1 MNVGARD
8 AENTDPNLN
17 LSREAIS
24 QESLAMLK
32 GNLVKLV
39 MHSPNNVSKHYSQIT
54 ELIARDQFSL
64 NWPELFPQL
73 VQTLSET
80 SEMD

>member
-1 MNVGARD
+1 MGGND

-17 LSREAIS
+17 LQRESIS
-24 QESLAMLK
+24 HESLSMLK
-32 GNLVKLV
+32 GNLVKLI
-39 MHSPNNVSKHYSQIT
+39 MHSSDAVSKHYSQIT

-73 VQTLSET
+73 V
-80 SEMD
+80 